1 MSLIYHCFTDSHSS
15 FFYGHP
21 MTLGRV
27 GRRET
32 PLYKVYGCMCHPKGY
47 SLLGFGVKKSIDFA
61 HYGLKSGMV
70 SLEQHIKVFSV
81 SAQNE

>member
-1 MSLIYHCFTDSHSS
+1 M
-15 FFYGHP
+15 
-21 MTLGRV
+21 
-27 GRRET
+27 
-32 PLYKVYGCMCHPKGY
+32 
-47 SLLGFGVKKSIDFA
+47 KKSIDFA